1 MAEVTRWSRE
11 QVIAAAPD
19 ASSVSAAQKLA
30 RPGPWSQAGA
40 NDLLVWGQCQ
50 GSGKNPYQV
59 SVDLAEPAYRC
70 SCPSRK
76 FPCKHALALLLLW
89 ADGHVDSA
97 EALADFAQAWADQRV
112 TRAEASAR
120 RASGREDG
128 PVDPEAQAKRVASR
142 IAKMDAGIE
151 DLRVW
156 LEDLARTGLAAARG
170 QPYAFWDRAASRLV
184 DAQLPGLADRVRA
197 LGSDA
202 LSRKDWEDHLVRHV
216 GRLWL
221 LAQSWRGRD
230 DLTDDQQADLR
241 AAVGWTTPTEQVRSG
256 RTRSATWRV
265 LGAHRSDDGP
275 LQQQRTWLCA
285 DDGELALLLD
295 TAGPGQALAVPQ
307 LAGSLVRAE
316 LAFYPGAAPRRALF
330 VDQPTAAGSAGLTGT
345 PIGAPSIRSALAR
358 VADEVS
364 FTPWR
369 DRHAMLLPGVA
380 FSRTPGLIV
389 DADGDALPLDGA
401 TDLERL
407 LAVSGGRA
415 AAAFGEWEAGAF
427 RVLTVEIADAAGTR
441 RVVPL

>member
-170 QPYAFWDRAASRLV
+170 
-184 DAQLPGLADRVRA
+184 
-197 LGSDA
+197 
-202 LSRKDWEDHLVRHV
+202 
-216 GRLWL
+216 
-221 LAQSWRGRD
+221 
-230 DLTDDQQADLR
+230 
-241 AAVGWTTPTEQVRSG
+241 
-256 RTRSATWRV
+256 
-265 LGAHRSDDGP
+265 
-275 LQQQRTWLCA
+275 
-285 DDGELALLLD
+285 
-295 TAGPGQALAVPQ
+295 
-307 LAGSLVRAE
+307 
-316 LAFYPGAAPRRALF
+316 
-330 VDQPTAAGSAGLTGT
+330 
-345 PIGAPSIRSALAR
+345 
-358 VADEVS
+358 
-364 FTPWR
+364 
-369 DRHAMLLPGVA
+369 
-380 FSRTPGLIV
+380 
-389 DADGDALPLDGA
+389 
-401 TDLERL
+401 
-407 LAVSGGRA
+407 
-415 AAAFGEWEAGAF
+415 
-427 RVLTVEIADAAGTR
+427 
-441 RVVPL
+441 

>member
-1 MAEVTRWSRE
+1 MARVMRWSRE

-97 EALADFAQAWADQRV
+97 EALADFAQAWADQRA
-112 TRAEASAR
+112 THAEASTR
-120 RASGREDG
+120 RAARREDG

-170 QPYAFWDRAASRLV
+170 QPYAFWDRAAARLV

-241 AAVGWTTPTEQVRSG
+241 AAVGWATPTEQVRSG

-295 TAGPGQALAVPQ
+295 TAGPGQAQAVPQ

-345 PIGAPSIRSALAR
+345 PLGAPSIRSALAR

-364 FTPWR
+364 LTPWR
-369 DRHAMLLPGVA
+369 DRHAMLLPDVA
-380 FSRTPGLIV
+380 FSRTPALIV

-427 RVLTVEIADAAGTR
+427 RVLTVEIAGAAGTR